1 MECMREK
8 KMRMNQAKQF
18 LPLQWNVM
26 DEKPSQKWNDRKND
40 HSSIEERREM
50 LYFHRRSWTSEKKP
64 VEKLCVSQCSSSE
77 TAPKRPVQTLRSNGI
92 GSVAAFWFYSSDNF
106 PIGVQCQLNYSTKPE
121 KEQKKKNRLRLFA
134 VFVVYYG
141 RMYLKREWAMWIQR
155 IIL

>member
-1 MECMREK
+1 MHERK
-8 KMRMNQAKQF
+8 KKCEWIKQNNF
-18 LPLQWNVM
+18 FRCNETWWTKNHLKNGTT
-26 DEKPSQKWNDRKND
+26 EKND

-141 RMYLKREWAMWIQR
+141 QMYLKREWAMWIQR